1 LAKERSGLKSDF
13 SPLVPRRRKD
23 RSGERRRKR
32 LPAAAGGIRRRACLL
47 ASGGR
52 GRRGEEM
59 AASTRT
65 SRDLEPGGDED
76 GGPGGDGGNLSD
88 HLMDEFQKFKA
99 NNELLDLLAKK

>member
-1 LAKERSGLKSDF
+1 
-13 SPLVPRRRKD
+13 
-23 RSGERRRKR
+23 
-32 LPAAAGGIRRRACLL
+32 
-47 ASGGR
+47 
-52 GRRGEEM
+52 M

-99 NNELLDLLAKK
+99 NNELTMKLSSAEKKAKQLEACLKKEEQKVEQFKQEEEHLTQLVVLKKQEKK